1 MSLQPTSH
9 NRPADQD
16 TATTYGT
23 LYNKGYSHGKDD
35 ACCTWKSSAV
45 ALAILGIAVLGISAA
60 VYTGKMNI
68 SCELGAMSQMHAQWA
83 MVAGGAVIGL
93 SLITTAIG
101 CACKALRN
109 EPAANILK

>member
-1 MSLQPTSH
+1 MSLQPPGPQTQKAAQ
-9 NRPADQD
+9 PAEIIQ
-16 TATTYGT
+16 A
-23 LYNKGYSHGKDD
+23 YSRGKSD
-35 ACCTWKSSAV
+35 ACCTWKSTAV

-60 VYTGKMNI
+60 VYTGKVNI
-68 SCELGAMSQMHAQWA
+68 ACELGAMTQMHAQWA

-109 EPAANILK
+109 DPAPVAQ